1 MPFEVTLLLG
11 IVIGLAV
18 GAGAFAI
25 ASRIRR
31 NIRVK
36 NGKEKITDAEQEAKQ
51 ILDNAAKD
59 AENKK
64 RDMILGAKEEIL
76 QLRNDAERELKDRR
90 AEVTKQERRLMQKEE
105 TIDRKTEALEKKND
119 QLDEKLKTDTNT
131 LVSISSG
138 DREMRALA
146 AQINTELKSLRK
158 ERLRLRHGDMELK
171 SAVTNISHDLR
182 TPLTAICGYLD
193 LMEQE
198 QLSDNAK
205 RYLSVIRERTDAM
218 RTLTEELFRYSVITS
233 ADEEMHFEPVILGDI
248 LEQSLAGFYGT
259 LKGNG
264 IVPKIEIPERQI
276 VLELDKTA
284 LRRVF
289 DNILSNAAKYSD
301 GDLNVTL
308 TEDGSA
314 VFENSAKELD
324 SVLTARLFDRF
335 FTVNDARGGTGLG
348 LSIAKQLSEKMN
360 GSITAEYSSG
370 KLTVRVSF
378 PE

>member
-1 MPFEVTLLLG
+1 
-11 IVIGLAV
+11 
-18 GAGAFAI
+18 
-25 ASRIRR
+25 
-31 NIRVK
+31 
-36 NGKEKITDAEQEAKQ
+36 
-51 ILDNAAKD
+51 
-59 AENKK
+59 
-64 RDMILGAKEEIL
+64 
-76 QLRNDAERELKDRR
+76 
-90 AEVTKQERRLMQKEE
+90 
-105 TIDRKTEALEKKND
+105 
-119 QLDEKLKTDTNT
+119 
-131 LVSISSG
+131 
-138 DREMRALA
+138 MRALA
-146 AQINTELKSLRK
+146 SQINTELKSLRK

-193 LMEQE
+193 LMGQE

-233 ADEEMHFEPVILGDI
+233 ADEEMHFVPVSLGDI

-259 LKGNG
+259 LTGNG
-264 IVPKIEIPERQI
+264 IVPKIEIPERQ
-276 VLELDKTA
+276 VVRELDKTA

-348 LSIAKQLSEKMN
+348 LSIAKQLSEKMH

-370 KLTVRVSF
+370 KFRAGFQWTTVTYTVT
-378 PE
+378 